1 MHPSIDPLS
10 PKNMDLSSD
19 AVSKIFKIFNIPT
32 DKPLITQIS
41 RFDPWKD
48 PEGVLRVFELV
59 KEKIDKT
66 ESSIPICMTI
76 ETFHQVR

>member
-1 MHPSIDPLS
+1 
-10 PKNMDLSSD
+10 MDLSGD
-19 AVSKIFKIFNIPT
+19 TVSKILKKFNIPT
-32 DKPLITQIS
+32 DKPLISQIS

-66 ESSIPICMTI
+66 ESSIPICMT
-76 ETFHQVR
+76 